1 MMRAKMSMKPPP
13 VSIDQYMKGLLGQGA
28 PLQPQAQQPQQQPQQ
43 QQQAPQQN
51 VSMALQQEQMKLQ
64 QLNNKKAE
72 LIQHLQQIDQAIFK
86 QQGALEMLRRFSGQ
100 Q

>member
-1 MMRAKMSMKPPP
+1 MRAKMSMKPPP

-28 PLQPQAQQPQQQPQQ
+28 PPQPVQQLQVQ

-64 QLNNKKAE
+64 QLSNKKAE

>member
-1 MMRAKMSMKPPP
+1 MSMKPPP

-28 PLQPQAQQPQQQPQQ
+28 PPQLQQQPQ

>member
-1 MMRAKMSMKPPP
+1 MSMKPPP

-28 PLQPQAQQPQQQPQQ
+28 PPQPQQQVQ

-64 QLNNKKAE
+64 QLSNKKAE

>member
-28 PLQPQAQQPQQQPQQ
+28 PPQPQAQQQVQQPQ
-43 QQQAPQQN
+43 AAQQN

>member
-1 MMRAKMSMKPPP
+1 MKPPP
-13 VSIDQYMKGLLGQGA
+13 VSIDQYMKGLLGGQQNGGQQA
-28 PLQPQAQQPQQQPQQ
+28 PVQQVQQ
-43 QQQAPQQN
+43 QQLQQQQN
-51 VSMALQQEQMKLQ
+51 VSMALQQEHMKLQ

-100 Q
+100 V

>member
-1 MMRAKMSMKPPP
+1 MKPPP
-13 VSIDQYMKGLLGQGA
+13 VSIDQYMKGLLSGQPTQQAAA
-28 PLQPQAQQPQQQPQQ
+28 PAPVQQQ
-43 QQQAPQQN
+43 QQN

-72 LIQHLQQIDQAIFK
+72 LIQHINQIDQAIYK

-100 Q
+100 V